1 MASHVPAWPHEVV
14 PLRGPGDTKLTS
26 LSGSCTGKGRNNML
40 LKIEKI
46 ATFAPMPSAIDST
59 AMVVTMGVFSNDRI
73 ANLNSC
79 IGGLDDCWIAR
90 MLADGRLLTG

>member
-1 MASHVPAWPHEVV
+1 MASHVPAWPHEIV

-26 LSGSCTGKGRNNML
+26 LSGSCTGSGRNNML

-46 ATFAPMPSAIDST
+46 ATLAPMPSATDST
-59 AMVVTMGVFSNDRI
+59 AMAVTMGVFSSDRM

-79 IGGLDDCWIAR
+79 IG
-90 MLADGRLLTG
+90 RLED